1 MGSVPTVPNKQDDTT
16 YFGYHVVCLI
26 DVLGQKQKLA
36 KWATLPEGGQ
46 ITPEFTQALKQT
58 VGLVL
63 AFREGFINFF
73 EQAAQCTMPHRF
85 AALSNE
91 MRERYRRSREC
102 RVRVERFSD
111 TFVFSAQIPNTYG
124 DASITPLYRL
134 LAASCMAMLWS
145 LAAKIP
151 VRGAVAVGAGAELED
166 RSFYGPALAEA
177 HSLESEIAGY
187 PRVVVSSTVLEFLTE
202 GLVYSTDRE
211 VAQFMHQMA
220 NTCRSF
226 ICQDTDGRSI
236 VDFLG
241 KGLHELLPPDT
252 PVVTTVKT
260 AYDFVRSEA
269 SRFHADGNPKLADR
283 YRLLQQYIESRLPI
297 WGIQAGG

>member
-1 MGSVPTVPNKQDDTT
+1 MGSVASVTNKQDDTT

-46 ITPEFTQALKQT
+46 ITPEFTQVLKQT
-58 VGLVL
+58 VGTVL
-63 AFREGFINFF
+63 AFRKGFINFF
-73 EQAAQCTMPHRF
+73 EQATQCTMPDRF
-85 AALSNE
+85 AALLNE
-91 MRERYRRSREC
+91 MRKRYRRSREC

-134 LAASCMAMLWS
+134 LAASCMAMVWS
-145 LAAKIP
+145 LAAKTP
-151 VRGAVAVGAGAELED
+151 VRGAITIGPGAELED

-211 VAQFMHQMA
+211 VAQFMRQMA
-220 NTCRSF
+220 RTCRSF
-226 ICQDTDGRSI
+226 IWQDTDGRSI

-241 KGLHELLPPDT
+241 KGMRELLPTDT
-252 PVVTTVKT
+252 AVVTAVKK

-269 SRFHADGNPKLADR
+269 CRFHAEGEPKLEDR
-283 YRLLQQYIESRLPI
+283 YSQLQRYIESRLPI